1 MSKFGSISFAGDTDE
16 FGDPD
21 IVYYNGS
28 IINNKVAID
37 TGADPIVR
45 FIETRDIPLVK
56 DCSKYQ
62 FSIVRFVM
70 NGPGKDL
77 PLFIPLIRTGVDNPT
92 NDINLT
98 IYSCSMDLAVR
109 YVVGG
114 ITYEEEFTTTQ
125 PIIWEPEYQDLAIAP
140 IPAPSTCQT
149 GQDISTRYYWSTTYT
164 HMMSLVNKA
173 LRQCVIG
180 TVPGLLGLQAQF
192 NAWWLA
198 TIPSPGIPPTLGT
211 KPPQLTYNPTSNL
224 FSIYAPTYSFGFE
237 NRTSAGTNADEFA
250 QLYFGENLYGLFG
263 NFKSFYRNESNRRT
277 VEIYIEDI
285 LNGANT
291 VSYGGVEYFLT
302 QQDYESTSTL
312 WSPIES
318 IVFTS
323 GLLPVVNEA
332 TSDPIRFGDN
342 NDTVLQNSISAFQPI
357 ITDVAVFQ
365 NSASGY
371 RGFVE
376 YAPTAEYRMA
386 SMSRSKTAINSIDI
400 QVFWKNRLTGE
411 LVPVQMWNGS
421 SVSLKIM
428 LRKSCTNVRAV

>member
-1 MSKFGSISFAGDTDE
+1 MSKFGSVSFEGGRDE

-28 IINNKVAID
+28 IINNKTEID

-62 FSIVRFVM
+62 FSIVRFTM

-77 PLFIPLIRTGVDNPT
+77 PLFIPLIRTGADNPS
-92 NDINLT
+92 NNVNLT
-98 IYSCSMDLAVR
+98 IYSCSLDLAVD
-109 YVVGG
+109 YTVSA
-114 ITYEEEFTTTQ
+114 THYTNSFTTTQ
-125 PIIWEPEYQDLAIAP
+125 PVIWIPEYQDLSVAP
-140 IPAPSTCQT
+140 PPPASTCQT

-164 HMMSLVNKA
+164 HLMTLVNTA
-173 LRQCVIG
+173 LAECVID
-180 TVPGLLGLQAQF
+180 LQGQF
-192 NAWWLA
+192 NAWWVA
-198 TIPSPGIPPTLGT
+198 SSIPGSPPTLGT

-224 FSIYAPTYSFGFE
+224 FSLYAPTYSFGGP
-237 NRTSAGTNADEFA
+237 NRTSAGTAADESA
-250 QLYFGENLYGLFG
+250 TLYFGENLYGLIG
-263 NFKSFYRNESNRRT
+263 NFKSFYRNLSNRRT
-277 VEIYIEDI
+277 VQINVEDI

-291 VSYGGVEYFLT
+291 VTYGGEDYFLV

-318 IVFTS
+318 IVFCS

-332 TSDPIRFGDN
+332 TSDPIRFGN
-342 NDTVLQNSISAFQPI
+342 GNDTVLQTTISAFQPI

-365 NSASGY
+365 TSASGY

-376 YAPTAEYRMA
+376 YSPVAEYRMA

-400 QVFWKNRLTGE
+400 QVYWKNRLSGE
-411 LVPVQMWNGS
+411 LVPVQMYNGS

-428 LRKSCTNVRAV
+428 LRKVGM

>member
-1 MSKFGSISFAGDTDE
+1 MSKFGSISFAGGTDE

-21 IVYYNGS
+21 LVYYNGS

-37 TGADPIVR
+37 TGDDPIVR

-92 NDINLT
+92 NNINLT
-98 IYSCSMDLAVR
+98 IYTCSMDLAVS

-114 ITYEEEFTTTQ
+114 ITYANSFTTTQ
-125 PIIWEPEYQDLAIAP
+125 PVIWIPEYSDLAIAP
-140 IPAPSTCQT
+140 PPLPSTCQT

-164 HMMSLVNKA
+164 HMMTLVNTA
-173 LRQCVIG
+173 LSACVIN
-180 TVPGLLGLQAQF
+180 LQLQF
-192 NAWWLA
+192 DAWWEFGLPN
-198 TIPSPGIPPTLGT
+198 IPIQPPNPGGTPPTLGT
-211 KPPQLTYNPTSNL
+211 KPPQMTYNPTSNL
-224 FSIYAPTYSFGFE
+224 FSIYAPTYSFGGPA
-237 NRTSAGTNADEFA
+237 RTSAGTAADESA
-250 QLYFGENLYGLFG
+250 SLYFGENLYGLFG
-263 NFKSFYRNESNRRT
+263 NFKSFYRNLSFRRT
-277 VEIYIEDI
+277 VEINIEDI

-291 VSYGGVEYFLT
+291 VSYGGESYFLV

-318 IVFTS
+318 IVFCS
-323 GLLPVVNEA
+323 GMLPVVNEA
-332 TSDPIRFGDN
+332 ISDPIRFGDN
-342 NDTVLQNSISAFQPI
+342 NDTVLQSSISAFQPI

-376 YAPTAEYRMA
+376 YSPVAEYRMA
-386 SMSRSKTAINSIDI
+386 SMSRSKTAINTIDI
-400 QVFWKNRLTGE
+400 QVYWKNRLTG
-411 LVPVQMWNGS
+411 LLTPIQMWNGS
-421 SVSLKIM
+421 SVSIKMM
-428 LRKSCTNVRAV
+428 LRKIGTY